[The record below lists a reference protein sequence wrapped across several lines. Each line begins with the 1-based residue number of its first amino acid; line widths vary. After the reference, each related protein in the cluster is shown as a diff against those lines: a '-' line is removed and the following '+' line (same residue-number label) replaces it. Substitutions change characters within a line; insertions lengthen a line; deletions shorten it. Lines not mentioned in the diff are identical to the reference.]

1 MSGSSAWSRVLY
13 ATVVSLPAACA
24 VSTAQEEVPAIIA
37 HPTAQSRAELSRA
50 VREMLQNDKVT
61 LADDALTASSSLFI
75 ERTPRRDAGGRLLNG
90 RELGRP
96 DLFRLVKQGNRCI
109 LVHDN
114 NDTRR
119 RLDAVGCEAEKNR
132 TN

>member
-1 MSGSSAWSRVLY
+1 MRVLY
-13 ATVVSLPAACA
+13 AAAASLPAACA
-24 VSTAQEEVPAIIA
+24 VSMAQEEVPAIIS

-50 VREMLQNDKVT
+50 VREMLENNNVM
-61 LADDALTASSSLFI
+61 LADDALTTTSSLFI
-75 ERTPRRDAGGRLLNG
+75 ERTARRDAGGRQING

-96 DLFRLVKQGNRCI
+96 DLFRLVKQGDDCI

-114 NDTRR
+114 NDARR
-119 RLDAVGCEAEKNR
+119 RLGAVSCEADKNG